1 MAYAG
6 GGAATAGAAAAIAN
20 AIKASGAIVRM
31 APEEFMMLLDRMETP
46 LIVIK
51 TGGIFTKNYQYLVGY
66 KGLVFFA
73 KSSEKLVLP
82 MDAELIMAKNIWIP
96 T

>member
-1 MAYAG
+1 MAYGASGAG
-6 GGAATAGAAAAIAN
+6 AAAAAIAN

-31 APEEFMMLLDRMETP
+31 APEEFMMLLDRMEAP
-46 LIVIK
+46 LIVMK
-51 TGGIFTKNYQYLVGY
+51 TGGMFTKNYQYLIGY

-73 KSSEKLVLP
+73 KSPEKLVLP
-82 MDAELIMAKNIWIP
+82 LDAELIMAKNIWIP

>member
-1 MAYAG
+1 MAYGA
-6 GGAATAGAAAAIAN
+6 GGAAAAAAAIAN

-31 APEEFMMLLDRMETP
+31 APEEFMMLLDRMEAP
-46 LIVIK
+46 LIVLK
-51 TGGIFTKNYQYLVGY
+51 TGGMFTKNYQYLVGY

-73 KSSEKLVLP
+73 KSPEKLVLP

>member
-1 MAYAG
+1 MAYGAG
-6 GGAATAGAAAAIAN
+6 GAAAAAIAN

-31 APEEFMMLLDRMETP
+31 APEEFMMLLDRMEAP
-46 LIVIK
+46 LIVMK
-51 TGGIFTKNYQYLVGY
+51 TGGVFTKNYQYLVGY

-73 KSSEKLVLP
+73 KSPEKLVLP
-82 MDAELIMAKNIWIP
+82 LDAELIMAKNIWIP